1 MSEMKSLSI
10 VLFFTGRKEWY
21 SNTDVISVEKGLIM
35 TSHSVRKMIRLLKDT
50 ILYDINSSGF
60 FVAACS
66 VVCTFVDLYIIVE
79 KNTSENSCL
88 SHTIKVENV
97 ETVGSFYQNL
107 S

>member
-1 MSEMKSLSI
+1 ML
-10 VLFFTGRKEWY
+10 
-21 SNTDVISVEKGLIM
+21 
-35 TSHSVRKMIRLLKDT
+35 RLLQDT

-66 VVCTFVDLYIIVE
+66 IICTFVDLYIIVE
-79 KNTSENSCL
+79 KTSENSCL

-107 S
+107 SWYINVKLNPNQKLNYSIGSVESMNLVCDSG

>member
-10 VLFFTGRKEWY
+10 LLFFTGRKEWY
-21 SNTDVISVEKGLIM
+21 SNTDVISVEKRLIM
-35 TSHSVRKMIRLLKDT
+35 TSHSARKMLRLLQDT

-66 VVCTFVDLYIIVE
+66 IICTSVDLYIIVE
-79 KNTSENSCL
+79 KNSENSCL

>member
-1 MSEMKSLSI
+1 
-10 VLFFTGRKEWY
+10 
-21 SNTDVISVEKGLIM
+21 M
-35 TSHSVRKMIRLLKDT
+35 TSHSVRKMIRLLQDT

-66 VVCTFVDLYIIVE
+66 IVWTFVDLYIIVE
-79 KNTSENSCL
+79 KEKLRELLFKPCL

-97 ETVGSFYQNL
+97 ETVDSFYQNL